1 MLRHVVLTVL
11 VSLGLVPIA
20 AASAATPAA
29 ATTTSWL
36 CYTQGVQTS
45 PAMVSPTAPIAVTF
59 ADGRSQSETEWEVTL
74 RARNGTVLA
83 TKSGSGAGQ
92 ATLPSLGCHA
102 CLATWEAR
110 FGSGPTSPKQV
121 VFTPAHGWADGNLA
135 PAGMWAP
142 DNATKDGPQFALL
155 KVDLPAVATLH
166 SAADVESALFFATAD
181 APGRATGKPGGTRP
195 ILAGYKAWIG
205 DTLVGMGPGRAKCG
219 LVPSAGPQ
227 ATSSPGLCPAGVER
241 VFDGYDV
248 TAAIAACRSSGCT
261 VTVEAYGYDQP
272 VSATQTEPI
281 YRRVAAEL
289 VLQYAD
295 GTSWSLMEASAKSPD
310 GLWKAMDA
318 DPIYLQNLW
327 AIGGGG
333 HAKNVLGSSGGG
345 AWYYYP
351 HEYIDLSRMPAGV
364 PPLSPPGAAPGDWHP
379 AVAKPAFHNLVVRNV
394 PPVEILPDVAAASVK
409 QLGPGHFMFD
419 MGREIQGVRLATVPS
434 LLLVSC
440 CRCSN
445 AIELCGLTI

>member
-1 MLRHVVLTVL
+1 MLLRLAVLLTVL
-11 VSLGLVPIA
+11 VSALDFAPAATAA
-20 AASAATPAA
+20 AASAA
-29 ATTTSWL
+29 TTSWL

-45 PAMVSPTAPIAVTF
+45 PAMVSPNASIVVTF
-59 ADGRSQSETEWEVTL
+59 ADGISQSAAKWEVTL

-83 TKSGSGAGQ
+83 SKSGSGAGQ

-110 FGSGPTSPKQV
+110 FGAGPTSPKQV

-155 KVDLPAVATLH
+155 KADLPAASNLD
-166 SAADVESALFFATAD
+166 SAAEVESALFFATAD
-181 APGRATGKPGGTRP
+181 APARATGKPGGTRP

-205 DTLVGMGPGRAKCG
+205 DMLIGMGPGRAKCG
-219 LVPSAGPQ
+219 LVPSSGAQ

-248 TAAIAACRSSGCT
+248 TSAIAACRSSGCT
-261 VTVEAYGYDQP
+261 VTIEGYGYDQP
-272 VSATQTEPI
+272 VSSTQTQPI

-295 GTSWSLMEASAKSPD
+295 GTSWSLTEASAKSSD

-318 DPIYLQNLW
+318 DPIYLENLW

-351 HEYIDLSRMPAGV
+351 HEYIDLGRMPAGV
-364 PPLSPPGAAPGDWHP
+364 PPLSPPGAAPGNWQP
-379 AVAKPAFHNLVVRNV
+379 AVSKPAFRNLVVRNV
-394 PPVEILPDVAAASVK
+394 PPVEVLPDVAAASVK

-419 MGREIQGVRLATVPS
+419 MGREIQGVRHCPLPLS
-434 LLLVSC
+434 WFLL
-440 CRCSN
+440 
-445 AIELCGLTI
+445 I